1 MADGDRFEVFSSS
14 VTLFR
19 RNPNV
24 LRGYL
29 ERLFSRL
36 GAHTQRMHDGT
47 LSVIA
52 VRG

>member
-29 ERLFSRL
+29 ERLVSRVR
-36 GAHTQRMHDGT
+36 ANTQHMHDGT
-47 LSVIA
+47 RSVIA